1 MIKAAIFDFDGT
13 IANTLFDLQDSI
25 NEALKMNGFSR
36 EYTFEET
43 KYLVGSG
50 IRILCTRALSYKEH
64 TLEQEEQVFSD
75 FKKCY
80 EISKDDVRN
89 IKINGIFVS
98 LLGNAIEEI
107 LEEYIN
113 NELPNIDC
121 SGYIDEDI
129 YWFSDKIL
137 EEVSE

>member
-1 MIKAAIFDFDGT
+1 MKENYCVCKKCGGNFPEKEMVGYICNKCID
-13 IANTLFDLQDSI
+13 
-25 NEALKMNGFSR
+25 
-36 EYTFEET
+36 
-43 KYLVGSG
+43 KY
-50 IRILCTRALSYKEH
+50 RN
-64 TLEQEEQVFSD
+64 D

-80 EISKDDVRN
+80 EISKDDMRN
-89 IKINGIFVS
+89 VKINGIFVS

-107 LEEYIN
+107 LEEYIK